1 MPARPADWIGRLRN
15 WERSMASSGCSSSSM
30 ASSASWVAWK
40 MGSLPA
46 KVGAAAG
53 RASGSGAA
61 YASASGSG
69 SGDMAAR
76 MSLRTFSGM
85 EPPSYTGR

>member
-1 MPARPADWIGRLRN
+1 
-15 WERSMASSGCSSSSM
+15 MASSGCRSSSM

-46 KVGAAAG
+46 KPLPSAA
-53 RASGSGAA
+53 RSGSGAP
-61 YASASGSG
+61 SWASGSASG

-76 MSLRTFSGM
+76 TSLRTFSGM